1 MDEKMKVNKVDGKK
15 LNVKEKSFLIIG
27 GVIAIA
33 SMTASYRLGEK
44 AAHYKINIGLNTCF
58 KHDPS
63 LETHMEKVLNEV
75 NSKSNK

>member
-33 SMTASYRLGEK
+33 SMTASYRLGKK
-44 AAHYKINIGLNTCF
+44 AADYEITIGLNTCF

-63 LETHMEKVLNEV
+63 LETYMAKVLNEV
-75 NSKSNK
+75 NSKSNE